1 MGNIKMLAIAY
12 LMSYSSYMKKAN
24 IANVKNNLSRYLEY
38 VKKGGKVR
46 IFDRD
51 TPIAEILPFKN
62 EGSATVEDDLRRLRS
77 LEEKGVLSLASA
89 RLEPSFLQSIP
100 SIGPDQS
107 ASGVLEALLEERR
120 SGR

>member
-1 MGNIKMLAIAY
+1 MFAAAY
-12 LMSYSSYMKKAN
+12 LLSYNSYMKKAN

-51 TPIAEILPFKN
+51 TPVAEILPFKN
-62 EGSATVEDDLRRLRS
+62 EGPPAAQDDQRRLRS
-77 LEEKGVLSLASA
+77 LEEKGVLSRAST
-89 RLEPSFLQSIP
+89 RLEASFFQSIP
-100 SIGPDQS
+100 SIGPDQNV
-107 ASGVLEALLEERR
+107 AGVLDALLEERR